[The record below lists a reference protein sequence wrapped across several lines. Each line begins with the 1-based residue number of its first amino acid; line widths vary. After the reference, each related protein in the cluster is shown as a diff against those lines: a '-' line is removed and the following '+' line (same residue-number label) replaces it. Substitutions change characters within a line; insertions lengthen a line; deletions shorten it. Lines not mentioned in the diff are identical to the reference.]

1 MQRKLTAV
9 NTCLLLEPNCLCIFF
24 SLAPSKKI
32 FHPMEVT
39 DDELSRKLFISINI
53 RGVLVVVMR
62 DFIGGGSNVSLH

>member
-1 MQRKLTAV
+1 
-9 NTCLLLEPNCLCIFF
+9 
-24 SLAPSKKI
+24 
-32 FHPMEVT
+32 MEVT